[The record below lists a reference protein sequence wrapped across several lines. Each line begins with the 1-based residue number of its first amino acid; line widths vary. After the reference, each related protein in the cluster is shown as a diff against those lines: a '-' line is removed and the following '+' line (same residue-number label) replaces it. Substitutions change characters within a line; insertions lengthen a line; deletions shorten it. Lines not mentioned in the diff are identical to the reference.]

1 MPYKLLDKRAFNEA
15 YNNEVTD
22 WCNSSILNSSIPAHR
37 DRWIEVRRYGQVA
50 IEYRC
55 GARFKIEANGFDGLT
70 DDGKTYTCPGILRK
84 SLGLHN
90 WPSSIKRSPRN
101 TNKLPILKT
110 IEQLGGV
117 VTEAEIR
124 NETRINKNIIH
135 SSLLKYGSAR
145 VPYVMRSEERRP
157 QPEGFAYEW
166 GLTDRGKQWLKW
178 AQRKYKN

>member
-15 YNNEVTD
+15 YKNEVTD
-22 WCNSSILNSSIPAHR
+22 WCNASILNSLIPAHR

-101 TNKLPILKT
+101 TNKLPISLMFHC
-110 IEQLGGV
+110 IYFANRAGRFLIIAYGGC
-117 VTEAEIR
+117 
-124 NETRINKNIIH
+124 
-135 SSLLKYGSAR
+135 
-145 VPYVMRSEERRP
+145 RRP
-157 QPEGFAYEW
+157 RPVHIYKKYQSHT
-166 GLTDRGKQWLKW
+166 LRGEKKH
-178 AQRKYKN
+178 